1 MTREAVARILL
12 VEDEEAL
19 AEGLRVNL
27 HRKQYDV
34 DVAGDGRTG
43 LASAQARRYDLIL
56 LDIRLPE
63 IDGFEVCQRLRQD
76 GNFTPILMLTARN
89 QPDDVVYGLKLG
101 ADDYVTKPFDLA
113 ELLARIEGLLRRHE
127 WWRQERE
134 DSDAP
139 DADKPEPEKAGPERA
154 GLDAADR
161 AGREPA
167 AAAPIDR
174 DQTGTP
180 AAAAGQAG
188 DARRVEFGPFWV
200 DFRTWQAR
208 TRQGVVELS
217 RKELAVLK
225 LLVERPHEVVS
236 RRELLAEVWELPN
249 HPNTRVVDNV
259 IVSLRRAFETDA
271 AKPRHI
277 ISARGVGYR
286 FVP

>member
-1 MTREAVARILL
+1 VSREAVARILL

-27 HRKQYDV
+27 ERKHYHV

-43 LASAQARRYDLIL
+43 LAHAHERRYDLIL

-134 DSDAP
+134 ESDQDEPP
-139 DADKPEPEKAGPERA
+139 DATPQ
-154 GLDAADR
+154 
-161 AGREPA
+161 REAEMPA
-167 AAAPIDR
+167 PSA
-174 DQTGTP
+174 GTP
-180 AAAAGQAG
+180 GTPDTPGTQGRAAVGA

-208 TRQGVVELS
+208 TREGIVELS

-259 IVSLRRAFETDA
+259 IVSLRRAFESDA

-277 ISARGVGYR
+277 LSARGVGYR

>member
-1 MTREAVARILL
+1 VTREAIARILL

-27 HRKQYDV
+27 HRKQYEV

-134 DSDAP
+134 DSDAIEAETP
-139 DADKPEPEKAGPERA
+139 QPEPVAPPGP
-154 GLDAADR
+154 GLDAA
-161 AGREPA
+161 ATSPL
-167 AAAPIDR
+167 
-174 DQTGTP
+174 
-180 AAAAGQAG
+180 AAGTG
-188 DARRVEFGPFWV
+188 DARRVEFGPYWV

-217 RKELAVLK
+217 RKELAVMK

-236 RRELLAEVWELPN
+236 RRELLSEVWELPN

-259 IVSLRRAFETDA
+259 IVSLRRAFESDA
-271 AKPRHI
+271 TKPRHI
-277 ISARGVGYR
+277 LSARGVGYR

>member
-1 MTREAVARILL
+1 MSREAVARILL

-19 AEGLRVNL
+19 AEGLRINL
-27 HRKQYDV
+27 ERKHYDV

-43 LASAQARRYDLIL
+43 LARASERRYDLIL

-63 IDGFEVCQRLRQD
+63 IDGFEVCQRLRQE

-113 ELLARIEGLLRRHE
+113 ELLARIEGLLRRHD

-134 DSDAP
+134 ENEP
-139 DADKPEPEKAGPERA
+139 ADTNDG
-154 GLDAADR
+154 DAAR
-161 AGREPA
+161 SPVA
-167 AAAPIDR
+167 AAN
-174 DQTGTP
+174 
-180 AAAAGQAG
+180 
-188 DARRVEFGPFWV
+188 RVEFGPFWV

-208 TRQGVVELS
+208 TREGVVELS

-259 IVSLRRAFETDA
+259 IVSLRRAFESDA

-277 ISARGVGYR
+277 LSARGVGYR

>member
-1 MTREAVARILL
+1 VTREAVARILL

-27 HRKQYDV
+27 QRKQYEV

-134 DSDAP
+134 EGDVADP
-139 DADKPEPEKAGPERA
+139 DRPEPQTPGPDSAGI
-154 GLDAADR
+154 G
-161 AGREPA
+161 PA
-167 AAAPIDR
+167 AAPAIDR
-174 DQTGTP
+174 DHTGG
-180 AAAAGQAG
+180 AAAAARPAG
-188 DARRVEFGPFWV
+188 DARRVEFGPYWV

>member
-1 MTREAVARILL
+1 VSREAVARILL

-27 HRKQYDV
+27 ERKQYEV

-43 LASAQARRYDLIL
+43 LAHAHDRRYDLIL

-63 IDGFEVCQRLRQD
+63 IDGFEVCQRLRQG

-134 DSDAP
+134 ETDPVDAP
-139 DADKPEPEKAGPERA
+139 AV
-154 GLDAADR
+154 
-161 AGREPA
+161 A
-167 AAAPIDR
+167 AAVAEVVDPSPAP
-174 DQTGTP
+174 
-180 AAAAGQAG
+180 

-208 TRQGVVELS
+208 TREGIVELS

-277 ISARGVGYR
+277 LSARGVGYR

>member
-1 MTREAVARILL
+1 MSREAVARILL

-19 AEGLRVNL
+19 AEGLRINL
-27 HRKQYDV
+27 HRKQYEV
-34 DVAGDGRTG
+34 DVAADGRTG
-43 LASAQARRYDLIL
+43 LTLAQERRYDLIL

-63 IDGFEVCQRLRQD
+63 IDGFEVCQRLRHD

-134 DSDAP
+134 DSDPP
-139 DADKPEPEKAGPERA
+139 DADGAPTTPTARTTPTNGTDE
-154 GLDAADR
+154 DAA
-161 AGREPA
+161 PA
-167 AAAPIDR
+167 AD
-174 DQTGTP
+174 P
-180 AAAAGQAG
+180 AGAS
-188 DARRVEFGPFWV
+188 ARRVEFGPYWV

-259 IVSLRRAFETDA
+259 IVSLRRAFESDA

-277 ISARGVGYR
+277 LSARGVGYR

>member
-1 MTREAVARILL
+1 
-12 VEDEEAL
+12 
-19 AEGLRVNL
+19 
-27 HRKQYDV
+27 
-34 DVAGDGRTG
+34 
-43 LASAQARRYDLIL
+43 
-56 LDIRLPE
+56 
-63 IDGFEVCQRLRQD
+63 
-76 GNFTPILMLTARN
+76 MLTARN

-134 DSDAP
+134 DSDVPDPDRSEPATPADAP
-139 DADKPEPEKAGPERA
+139 DRA
-154 GLDAADR
+154 E
-161 AGREPA
+161 REPV
-167 AAAPIDR
+167 AAAPADS
-174 DQTGTP
+174 DHTGAA
-180 AAAAGQAG
+180 AAAAGTAG

-277 ISARGVGYR
+277 LSARGVGYR

>member
-34 DVAGDGRTG
+34 DVASDGRTG
-43 LASAQARRYDLIL
+43 LAAAQARRYDLIL

-134 DSDAP
+134 DSDALEADTT
-139 DADKPEPEKAGPERA
+139 DAVPAGVAAPEKASAGPPATAVAE
-154 GLDAADR
+154 D
-161 AGREPA
+161 A
-167 AAAPIDR
+167 AAAP
-174 DQTGTP
+174 
-180 AAAAGQAG
+180 ALAAG
-188 DARRVEFGPFWV
+188 DARRVEFGPYWV

-259 IVSLRRAFETDA
+259 IVSLRRAFESDA

-277 ISARGVGYR
+277 LSARGVGYR

>member
-1 MTREAVARILL
+1 VTREAVARILL

-27 HRKQYDV
+27 HRKQYEV

-134 DSDAP
+134 DSDVPDTDRLEPAP
-139 DADKPEPEKAGPERA
+139 GAP
-154 GLDAADR
+154 DR
-161 AGREPA
+161 AGREAVAAATDAADDAGAAAA
-167 AAAPIDR
+167 AAAP
-174 DQTGTP
+174 
-180 AAAAGQAG
+180 AS
-188 DARRVEFGPFWV
+188 DARRVEFGPYWV

>member
-134 DSDAP
+134 DSDVPDADRPEPEAPAP
-139 DADKPEPEKAGPERA
+139 DAPSVSRSRRHRSTAIRA
-154 GLDAADR
+154 
-161 AGREPA
+161 
-167 AAAPIDR
+167 
-174 DQTGTP
+174 
-180 AAAAGQAG
+180 
-188 DARRVEFGPFWV
+188 
-200 DFRTWQAR
+200 
-208 TRQGVVELS
+208 
-217 RKELAVLK
+217 
-225 LLVERPHEVVS
+225 VERPPRPAMRGAS
-236 RRELLAEVWELPN
+236 SSGRSGSTSAPG
-249 HPNTRVVDNV
+249 
-259 IVSLRRAFETDA
+259 RRARGKA
-271 AKPRHI
+271 WSSSR
-277 ISARGVGYR
+277 ARSWR
-286 FVP
+286 S

>member
-1 MTREAVARILL
+1 VTREAVARILL

-27 HRKQYDV
+27 HRKHYDV
-34 DVAGDGRTG
+34 DVANDGRTG

-63 IDGFEVCQRLRQD
+63 IDGFEVCRRLRQD

-134 DSDAP
+134 DNDTVEAEPRAPAPAAATSP
-139 DADKPEPEKAGPERA
+139 DADE
-154 GLDAADR
+154 
-161 AGREPA
+161 A
-167 AAAPIDR
+167 AASLM
-174 DQTGTP
+174 
-180 AAAAGQAG
+180 AAGAS
-188 DARRVEFGPFWV
+188 DARRVEFGPYWV

-277 ISARGVGYR
+277 LSARGVGYR

>member
-1 MTREAVARILL
+1 VSREAVARILL

-27 HRKQYDV
+27 QRKHYDV
-34 DVAGDGRTG
+34 DLAGDGRTA
-43 LASAQARRYDLIL
+43 LAHAHERRYDLIL

-134 DSDAP
+134 ESDRE
-139 DADKPEPEKAGPERA
+139 DATE
-154 GLDAADR
+154 ADV
-161 AGREPA
+161 EA
-167 AAAPIDR
+167 AAAPAPASDTVDR
-174 DQTGTP
+174 PP
-180 AAAAGQAG
+180 ALAAG

-208 TRQGVVELS
+208 TRDGIVELS

-259 IVSLRRAFETDA
+259 IVSLRRAFESDA

-277 ISARGVGYR
+277 LSARGVGYR

>member
-19 AEGLRVNL
+19 AEGLRLNL

-34 DVAGDGRTG
+34 DVANDGRTG

-127 WWRQERE
+127 WWRQDRE
-134 DSDAP
+134 DNEAP
-139 DADKPEPEKAGPERA
+139 DAETASPPVVAATAIER
-154 GLDAADR
+154 DAADV
-161 AGREPA
+161 APA
-167 AAAPIDR
+167 S
-174 DQTGTP
+174 P
-180 AAAAGQAG
+180 A
-188 DARRVEFGPFWV
+188 DARRVEFGPYWV

-277 ISARGVGYR
+277 LSARGVGYR

>member
-27 HRKQYDV
+27 HRKQYEV

-134 DSDAP
+134 DSDVADP
-139 DADKPEPEKAGPERA
+139 DRPAETPRRTRRIRPGANRA
-154 GLDAADR
+154 
-161 AGREPA
+161 
-167 AAAPIDR
+167 
-174 DQTGTP
+174 
-180 AAAAGQAG
+180 
-188 DARRVEFGPFWV
+188 ARRRP
-200 DFRTWQAR
+200 TAT
-208 TRQGVVELS
+208 TRG
-217 RKELAVLK
+217 
-225 LLVERPHEVVS
+225 RPVPPG
-236 RRELLAEVWELPN
+236 RPA
-249 HPNTRVVDNV
+249 TRGA
-259 IVSLRRAFETDA
+259 SSSGRSGSTSAPGRRARGKA
-271 AKPRHI
+271 WSSSR
-277 ISARGVGYR
+277 ARSWR
-286 FVP
+286 S

>member
-1 MTREAVARILL
+1 VTREAVARILL

-27 HRKQYDV
+27 HRKHYDV

-43 LASAQARRYDLIL
+43 LASALARRYDLIL

-63 IDGFEVCQRLRQD
+63 IDGFEVCQRLRQG

-134 DSDAP
+134 DSDVPDAEKPAP
-139 DADKPEPEKAGPERA
+139 DAPAGEAP
-154 GLDAADR
+154 DR
-161 AGREPA
+161 AEREPA
-167 AAAPIDR
+167 AAPPVDR
-174 DQTGTP
+174 DHASGATP
-180 AAAAGQAG
+180 AGPAG

-277 ISARGVGYR
+277 LSARGVGYR

>member
-1 MTREAVARILL
+1 VTREAVARILL

-27 HRKQYDV
+27 QRKHYDV

-43 LASAQARRYDLIL
+43 LAHAHERRYDLIL

-134 DSDAP
+134 DSDQEDAP
-139 DADKPEPEKAGPERA
+139 DVVA
-154 GLDAADR
+154 
-161 AGREPA
+161 
-167 AAAPIDR
+167 
-174 DQTGTP
+174 TP
-180 AAAAGQAG
+180 AADVPDRPVAA

-208 TRQGVVELS
+208 TREGIVELS

-277 ISARGVGYR
+277 LSARGVGYR

>member
-1 MTREAVARILL
+1 MSREAVARILL

-27 HRKQYDV
+27 HRKHYEV
-34 DVAGDGRTG
+34 DVATDGRTG

-63 IDGFEVCQRLRQD
+63 IDGFEVCQRLRQG

-134 DSDAP
+134 DSDTDEANGEAGGSRVAATP
-139 DADKPEPEKAGPERA
+139 IPVPPVVVDADEPDDVAAPAGTLERA
-154 GLDAADR
+154 AS
-161 AGREPA
+161 
-167 AAAPIDR
+167 
-174 DQTGTP
+174 
-180 AAAAGQAG
+180 G

-208 TRQGVVELS
+208 TREGVVELS

-259 IVSLRRAFETDA
+259 IVSLRRAFESDA

-277 ISARGVGYR
+277 LSARGVGYR

>member
-1 MTREAVARILL
+1 VTREAVARILL

-139 DADKPEPEKAGPERA
+139 DPDKPDADRPGPERV
-154 GLDAADR
+154 AAEPPDL

-167 AAAPIDR
+167 AAAPI
-174 DQTGTP
+174 GP
-180 AAAAGQAG
+180 EPVGGAAAPPAQGG

-277 ISARGVGYR
+277 LSARGVGYR

>member
-1 MTREAVARILL
+1 VTREAVARILL

-34 DVAGDGRTG
+34 DVASDGRTG

-134 DSDAP
+134 DNEAAEADAP
-139 DADKPEPEKAGPERA
+139 AP
-154 GLDAADR
+154 
-161 AGREPA
+161 EPA
-167 AAAPIDR
+167 ATASAESDE
-174 DQTGTP
+174 P
-180 AAAAGQAG
+180 AASRPAPPPG
-188 DARRVEFGPFWV
+188 DARRVEFGPYWV

>member
-1 MTREAVARILL
+1 VSREAVARILL

-19 AEGLRVNL
+19 AEGLRINL
-27 HRKQYDV
+27 ERKQYDV

-43 LASAQARRYDLIL
+43 LAHAHDRRYDLIL

-134 DSDAP
+134 ETDPVDAP
-139 DADKPEPEKAGPERA
+139 DA
-154 GLDAADR
+154 
-161 AGREPA
+161 PA
-167 AAAPIDR
+167 VAAPVAEPVDR
-174 DQTGTP
+174 GPTV
-180 AAAAGQAG
+180 

-208 TRQGVVELS
+208 TREGIVELS

-277 ISARGVGYR
+277 LSARGVGYR

>member
-1 MTREAVARILL
+1 VSREAVARILL

-19 AEGLRVNL
+19 AEGLRINL
-27 HRKQYDV
+27 HRKQYEV

-43 LASAQARRYDLIL
+43 LTLAQERRYDLIL

-134 DSDAP
+134 DSDPP
-139 DADKPEPEKAGPERA
+139 DAEVPGAAPAGRDGHAEASMTEENAEAPA
-154 GLDAADR
+154 VDAAG
-161 AGREPA
+161 GR
-167 AAAPIDR
+167 
-174 DQTGTP
+174 
-180 AAAAGQAG
+180 
-188 DARRVEFGPFWV
+188 ARRVEFGPYWV

-259 IVSLRRAFETDA
+259 IVSLRRAFESDA

-277 ISARGVGYR
+277 LSARGVGYR

>member
-1 MTREAVARILL
+1 VIREAVARILL

-34 DVAGDGRTG
+34 DVANDGRTG

-134 DSDAP
+134 DNDAV
-139 DADKPEPEKAGPERA
+139 ETE
-154 GLDAADR
+154 
-161 AGREPA
+161 
-167 AAAPIDR
+167 
-174 DQTGTP
+174 TP
-180 AAAAGQAG
+180 APHPVVAVAVEREAANATPPPAVAAGSA
-188 DARRVEFGPFWV
+188 DARRVEFGPYWV

-259 IVSLRRAFETDA
+259 IVSLRRAFESDA

-277 ISARGVGYR
+277 LSARGVGYR

>member
-1 MTREAVARILL
+1 VTREAVARILL

-27 HRKQYDV
+27 HRKHYEV

-134 DSDAP
+134 DSDVP
-139 DADKPEPEKAGPERA
+139 DADRFESTAAGP
-154 GLDAADR
+154 DAPDR

-167 AAAPIDR
+167 DAGTHDGAPAGAAAPAAAPIS
-174 DQTGTP
+174 
-180 AAAAGQAG
+180 
-188 DARRVEFGPFWV
+188 DARRVEFGPYWV

>member
-1 MTREAVARILL
+1 VTREAVARILL

-27 HRKQYDV
+27 HRKHYDV

-134 DSDAP
+134 ENEA
-139 DADKPEPEKAGPERA
+139 PEPDPPAPA
-154 GLDAADR
+154 PVVAAS
-161 AGREPA
+161 AEPDEPSA
-167 AAAPIDR
+167 TPPAP
-174 DQTGTP
+174 
-180 AAAAGQAG
+180 A
-188 DARRVEFGPFWV
+188 DARRVEFGPYWV

-236 RRELLAEVWELPN
+236 RRELLAVVWELPN

-277 ISARGVGYR
+277 LSARGVGYR

>member
-1 MTREAVARILL
+1 VTREAVARILL

-27 HRKQYDV
+27 HRKHYDV
-34 DVAGDGRTG
+34 DVASDGRTG

-134 DSDAP
+134 ENETVEAEPAPEDPEVEAAIEP
-139 DADKPEPEKAGPERA
+139 DAAST
-154 GLDAADR
+154 
-161 AGREPA
+161 
-167 AAAPIDR
+167 AAPA
-174 DQTGTP
+174 P
-180 AAAAGQAG
+180 AAG
-188 DARRVEFGPFWV
+188 DARRVEFGPYWV

-277 ISARGVGYR
+277 LSARGVGYR

>member
-1 MTREAVARILL
+1 VTREAVARILL

-27 HRKQYDV
+27 HRKQYEV

-134 DSDAP
+134 DSDVAEPDRPGAETTAP
-139 DADKPEPEKAGPERA
+139 DSPDS
-154 GLDAADR
+154 
-161 AGREPA
+161 AGREPVGAAPVDSDTGA
-167 AAAPIDR
+167 AAAARP
-174 DQTGTP
+174 
-180 AAAAGQAG
+180 AG

>member
-1 MTREAVARILL
+1 VTREAVARILL

-34 DVAGDGRTG
+34 DVASDGRTG

-127 WWRQERE
+127 WWRQERGDE
-134 DSDAP
+134 DTIEPDPPAPAPVAAADP
-139 DADKPEPEKAGPERA
+139 DAAGAVA
-154 GLDAADR
+154 GTASPDAV
-161 AGREPA
+161 A
-167 AAAPIDR
+167 AVSP
-174 DQTGTP
+174 
-180 AAAAGQAG
+180 
-188 DARRVEFGPFWV
+188 DARRIEFGPYWV

-271 AKPRHI
+271 TKPRHI
-277 ISARGVGYR
+277 LSARGVGYR

>member
-1 MTREAVARILL
+1 VSREAVARILL

-27 HRKQYDV
+27 QRKHYDV
-34 DVAGDGRTG
+34 DVAGDGRTA
-43 LASAQARRYDLIL
+43 LALAHERRYDLIL

-113 ELLARIEGLLRRHE
+113 ELLARFVGLLRRHE

-134 DSDAP
+134 ESDREDAP
-139 DADKPEPEKAGPERA
+139 EAEAEGTAAPAGAAGPET
-154 GLDAADR
+154 ADR
-161 AGREPA
+161 
-167 AAAPIDR
+167 
-174 DQTGTP
+174 P
-180 AAAAGQAG
+180 AAAAGA
-188 DARRVEFGPFWV
+188 DARRVEFGPVWV

-208 TRQGVVELS
+208 TREGIVELS

-259 IVSLRRAFETDA
+259 IVSLRRAFESDA

-277 ISARGVGYR
+277 LSARGVGYR

>member
-1 MTREAVARILL
+1 VTREAVARILL

-27 HRKQYDV
+27 HRKHYDV
-34 DVAGDGRTG
+34 DVANDGRTG

-127 WWRQERE
+127 WWRQDRE
-134 DSDAP
+134 ESDALEVEAPAADPVGAVAAAPDAP
-139 DADKPEPEKAGPERA
+139 DA
-154 GLDAADR
+154 
-161 AGREPA
+161 PA
-167 AAAPIDR
+167 AAV
-174 DQTGTP
+174 P
-180 AAAAGQAG
+180 ALGA
-188 DARRVEFGPFWV
+188 DARRIEFGPYWV

-277 ISARGVGYR
+277 LSARGVGYR